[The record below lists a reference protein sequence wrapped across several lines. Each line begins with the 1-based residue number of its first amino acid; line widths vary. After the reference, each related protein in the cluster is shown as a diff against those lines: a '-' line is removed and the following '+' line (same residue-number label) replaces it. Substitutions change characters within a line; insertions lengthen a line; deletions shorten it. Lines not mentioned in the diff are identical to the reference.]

1 MDKLKVGIP
10 RGFFNDYH
18 NFWKYYFNKLDIEI
32 IFSKPTDN
40 EIVELGLKYANDE
53 MCMSLK
59 TYLGHVAYLI
69 DKCDYILVPRICNY
83 GRNDQTCTN
92 FTSIYDIVHNLFCK
106 LILNYNIDYEK
117 KETELKGLVKI
128 GNLLGKTKEQCK
140 KAYEYASVM
149 DNKDKKRLNN
159 EEFYKLNSNK
169 KKILLVGHDYVCND
183 HLTGKPI
190 IDYLK
195 KLDCE
200 VIEGYKFHS
209 KLTNSLS
216 FNICNGLYWK
226 SNKDLVGSIEL
237 CKDKIDGIILL
248 STFPCG
254 PDSLVNELII
264 RRIDKPIIQLVMDD
278 TNSFTGIETRLESF
292 LDILQNS

>member
-10 RGFFNDYH
+10 KVFFNDKH
-18 NFWKYYFNKLDIEI
+18 EMWKYYFEKLDIEVV
-32 IFSKPTDN
+32 FSKDTDN
-40 EIVELGLKYANDE
+40 EIVELGIKYANDE

-59 TYLGHVAYLI
+59 TYLGHVAYLL

-92 FTSIYDIVHNLFCK
+92 FASLYDLVNNLFNK
-106 LILNYNIDYEK
+106 KVLNYNIDYEK
-117 KETELKGLVKI
+117 QDTELKGLIRVGKI
-128 GNLLGKTKEQCK
+128 IGRTNVECK
-140 KAYEYASVM
+140 KAYEYAKVM
-149 DNKDKKRLNN
+149 DIKDKKRISNQ
-159 EEFYKLNSNK
+159 EFYKLNSNK
-169 KKILLVGHDYVCND
+169 KKVLLVGHGYVCSD

-195 KLDCE
+195 KLGCE
-200 VIEGYKFHS
+200 VIEAYKFHS
-209 KLTNSLS
+209 RLTTPLYS
-216 FNICNGLYWK
+216 NICKGLYWK
-226 SNKDLVGSIEL
+226 HNKDLVGSIEL
-237 CKDKIDGIILL
+237 CKEKVDGIILL
-248 STFPCG
+248 SIFPCG

-264 RRIDKPIIQLVMDD
+264 RRIDKPIIQLIMDD